1 MSKSKLGDVLKDAG
15 IRENL
20 PKCDSCGGEGSYLEN
35 YGDDDEY
42 AIDCRFCDMTGLSI
56 TGILNQEVM
65 PEQLVEIDFE
75 KAKIALCEEWGIEID
90 ELEQEEN
97 RYVIEILHI
106 LAQAD
111 ILKFKSK

>member
-1 MSKSKLGDVLKDAG
+1 MSKSKLGDVLSAMGLCVTTIFDNDG
-15 IRENL
+15 YHEIRTENTEIS
-20 PKCDSCGGEGSYLEN
+20 PSD
-35 YGDDDEY
+35 
-42 AIDCRFCDMTGLSI
+42 I
-56 TGILNQEVM
+56 
-65 PEQLVEIDFE
+65 VEIDVE